1 MTQSEKYKSETVLA
15 IVYAILTFFVVFF
28 VSLMLL
34 SYSGV
39 FSYLQV
45 PTTVSKNQMIR
56 QEQEQLLSRKIQNLL
71 EKIIG
76 NGKVKT
82 QINLDIDFSKVTS
95 SEELALDNSRMI
107 RNTLQSGGVV
117 KKISAVVLLDDDYQ
131 NQLSNQEIEQLI
143 KTAIAFNAERGDV
156 LDVVNVA
163 FAKHPYFTNLVE
175 IEVIEI
181 STLALVIVLAIWLLV
196 KNKTTSQKNND
207 GIVATKP
214 LESNAK
220 LMAEDNEDN
229 IADVVQ
235 QCCQQNLWD
244 KLADVDNVVLSRYL
258 QNEDPQI
265 VAIIISKLKAPQ
277 ASDILAR
284 FPAVIAADVLA
295 RMVNS
300 HPVNYEFLQVVE
312 NTVRQDLIENCFQDN
327 YQKVLDIMAG
337 FEQNTETH
345 IISALENN
353 HHNVA
358 KQLHSDMLNFENL
371 IVLQDEDIVLLL
383 HYIKKEELLLA
394 LKGASEKIK
403 NIFFVNMP
411 PKTEKM
417 IRVDIE
423 KLGPVKLKEIQKAQ
437 WNIVDQVKT
446 LAKEGKINL
455 HQGEY

>member
-1 MTQSEKYKSETVLA
+1 MTQSKKYKSETVLA

-56 QEQEQLLSRKIQNLL
+56 QEQEQLLSRKVQNLL

-76 NGKVKT
+76 SGKVKT
-82 QINLDIDFSKVTS
+82 QINLDIDFNKITS
-95 SEELALDNSRMI
+95 SEELALDNSRII
-107 RNTLQSGGVV
+107 RSTLQSGGVI
-117 KKISAVVLLDDDYQ
+117 KKLSAVVLLDNDYQ
-131 NQLSNQEIEQLI
+131 NQLSNQKIEQLI
-143 KTAIAFNAERGDV
+143 KTAISFNAERGDV

-163 FAKHPYFTNLVE
+163 FANHPSFTNLVE
-175 IEVIEI
+175 IEFIEI
-181 STLALVIVLAIWLLV
+181 SALALVIVLAIWLLV
-196 KNKTTSQKNND
+196 KNKTISQKNND
-207 GIVATKP
+207 EVVAIKP
-214 LESNAK
+214 LESNTK
-220 LMAEDNEDN
+220 MVAEDD
-229 IADVVQ
+229 IADVVK

-244 KLADVDNVVLSRYL
+244 KLADVSNVVLSRYL

-277 ASDILAR
+277 ASDVLAR

-312 NTVRQDLIENCFQDN
+312 DTVRQDLIENCFQDN

-358 KQLHSDMLNFENL
+358 EQLHSDMLNFENL

-417 IRVDIE
+417 IRVEIE

-437 WNIVDQVKT
+437 WDIVDQVKT

-455 HQGEY
+455 HQGED